1 MARLFNGTV
10 LTALAA
16 GFVGGMLA
24 PVLLPNAS
32 KVARPFAKGVIKAG
46 LSAYE
51 RGREQV
57 AEWQEAAGDLIAEVQ
72 AERQQERQAS
82 PFRGTEVLGSA
93 GAVRATD
100 ADTDLAERLRYD
112 A

>member
-32 KVARPFAKGVIKAG
+32 KAARPFAKSVIKAG
-46 LSAYE
+46 LSAYD

-57 AEWQEAAGDLIAEVQ
+57 AEWQETAGDLIAEVQ

-82 PFRGTEVLGSA
+82 PFLHPEVMGAA
-93 GAVRATD
+93 GAVRTD
-100 ADTDLAERLRYD
+100 ADTDPAERPRYD

>member
-24 PVLLPNAS
+24 PVLMPNGAKS
-32 KVARPFAKGVIKAG
+32 ARAIAKGAIKAG
-46 LSAYE
+46 LALYE

-57 AEWQEAAGDLIAEVQ
+57 TELGETASDLIAEVQ
-72 AERQQERQAS
+72 AEREEEIRTRYSADS
-82 PFRGTEVLGSA
+82 LDDAETARTPVDLDAARG
-93 GAVRATD
+93 R
-100 ADTDLAERLRYD
+100 RYD